1 MISTQPGELTMT
13 ELKHISEILEQDQLF
28 ITAVYKEDKDVIG
41 VYKIKDI
48 RSKDPDSVFIEGING
63 KNKRL
68 SQTKTFWKN
77 FQSLQSVKRK

>member
-1 MISTQPGELTMT
+1 MT

-48 RSKDPDSVFIEGING
+48 RSKDPDSVLIEGINV
-63 KNKRL
+63 KNQGYLK
-68 SQTKTFWKN
+68 QEHFGKTFKVYKVSKENDPECFLW
-77 FQSLQSVKRK
+77 